1 MNSSFM
7 LCSPLLKGTERF
19 GELGIPGLWDHN
31 TEAAIGAGREILLWT

>member
-19 GELGIPGLWDHN
+19 GGLGIIGPGDHS
-31 TEAAIGAGREILLWT
+31 TETAIGAGREILFWT